1 MPQAVDCGSQAMT
14 GASQVLQG
22 EPSEIAVVQI
32 SRTEYI
38 MKCYHDMVNQIK
50 QKRILRP

>member
-1 MPQAVDCGSQAMT
+1 MQE
-14 GASQVLQG
+14 

-38 MKCYHDMVNQIK
+38 VKYYHKIFDQIP
-50 QKRILRP
+50 Q